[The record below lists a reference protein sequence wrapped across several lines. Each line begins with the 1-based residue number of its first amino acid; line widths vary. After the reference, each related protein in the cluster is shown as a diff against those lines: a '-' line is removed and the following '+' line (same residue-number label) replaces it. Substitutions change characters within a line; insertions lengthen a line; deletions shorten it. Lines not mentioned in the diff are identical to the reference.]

1 MIRQLLY
8 ALAISGAMSLV
19 PFSQQPVLAQQ
30 PTEPWRFVVSG
41 DSRNC
46 GNVVMPA
53 IAASATAAQSDF
65 YWHLGDL
72 RFILNFDEDMQHD
85 TQRPGPDPM
94 TVISYLSGAWPDFK
108 ENQIGPFGTM
118 PFYLGIGNHETV
130 FDPMF
135 GGARA
140 AFVREFSE
148 WLDTPVLRQQ
158 RLKDDPDDTEVKTY
172 YRWVQRGVSFFYL
185 DNATSDMFDDR
196 QMEWFNRLV
205 EADVADPAITTIV
218 VGMHSALPDSISFDH
233 SMSQFPAG
241 VTSGRQVY
249 TKLLDAQAAGKKVYV
264 VASHLHAFIDG
275 VFNTPYWR
283 ENGGVLPGWVV
294 GTAGAHRVNLPPEAE
309 DANAAL
315 ANVYGS
321 LLATVQPDGTIQFD
335 FQQVNEA
342 DVPAAVVERY
352 TSEFVHYCFA
362 ENSEATD

>member
-1 MIRQLLY
+1 MIRQFLY
-8 ALAISGAMSLV
+8 ALAISGAMSFVSLM
-19 PFSQQPVLAQQ
+19 QQPVLAQQ

-53 IAASATAAQSDF
+53 IAETATANQGAF

-85 TQRPGPDPM
+85 TERPGPDPM

-140 AFVREFSE
+140 AFVREFGE
-148 WLDTPVLRQQ
+148 WLDSPVLRQQ
-158 RLKDDPDDTEVKTY
+158 RLMDDPDDNEVKTY
-172 YRWVQRGVSFFYL
+172 YRWVQRGVAFFYL

-196 QMEWFNRLV
+196 QMGWFSRHLETAV
-205 EADVADPAITTIV
+205 KDPAITTIV
-218 VGMHSALPDSISFDH
+218 VGMHSVLPDSIAFGH

-241 VTSGRQVY
+241 VESGRLVY
-249 TKLLDAQAAGKKVYV
+249 KWLLDAQAGGKKVYIL
-264 VASHLHAFIDG
+264 ASHLHAFIDG

-294 GTAGAHRVNLPPEAE
+294 GTAGAHRVNLPPEAK

-315 ANVYGS
+315 TNVSGS

-335 FQQVNEA
+335 FQQVDEA
-342 DVPAAVVERY
+342 DVPAEVVERY